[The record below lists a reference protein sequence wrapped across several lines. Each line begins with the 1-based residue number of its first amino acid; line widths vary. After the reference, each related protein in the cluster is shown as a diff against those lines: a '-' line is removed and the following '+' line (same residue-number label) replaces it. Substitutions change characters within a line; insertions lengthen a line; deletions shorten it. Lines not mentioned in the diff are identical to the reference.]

1 MSPSNHR
8 VFFWIPLTRTGCLA
22 APLLWLFLFR
32 HLCCN
37 VAEALSR
44 PCLRAR
50 RLGLISF
57 EWSVGVSC
65 WSTGL
70 LPHDTCD
77 SVAFAVVPRKSIAA
91 IWEDKPRNEWY
102 SQYIHEIWIWENTSY
117 WITVCCAGKSWNQ
130 IQTIFVFTVSV
141 KLLNPPSVY
150 IYLCMKIVNNKMWWT
165 IFTITTSGN
174 RTTNRIQMKQSNYIL
189 LTMTLL
195 LLTYVTNYFYTW
207 SYQTSYSRH
216 YIYIYKYIYTLWFQR
231 MYLTCSRAT
240 RIYQDLLAYIVYNR
254 VFCRYV
260 RAMLPVCSSTNA
272 SIVVRIFPV

>member
-8 VFFWIPLTRTGCLA
+8 VFFLNPTHKD
-22 APLLWLFLFR
+22 WLFGCPPVVVVFVSPPLQRCGGAFETLPEGKEVR
-32 HLCCN
+32 SHLIRMVSWCFML
-37 VAEALSR
+37 VYWSIASWYMWFS
-44 PCLRAR
+44 CLCSCAKKIYSSH
-50 RLGLISF
+50 LGRQAQ
-57 EWSVGVSC
+57 VRMV
-65 WSTGL
+65 
-70 LPHDTCD
+70 
-77 SVAFAVVPRKSIAA
+77 FAV
-91 IWEDKPRNEWY
+91 
-102 SQYIHEIWIWENTSY
+102 HEIWIWENTSY
-117 WITVCCAGKSWNQ
+117 WITMCCAGKSWNQ

-174 RTTNRIQMKQSNYIL
+174 RTTSRIQMKQSNYIL

-195 LLTYVTNYFYTW
+195 LLTYVTKYFYTW

-216 YIYIYKYIYTLWFQR
+216 YIYIYAKYIYTLWFQR